1 MDTAKLLGE
10 LVKSNDSLQDI
21 SVNIAGQEF
30 SFYFKYLTILEKLRI
45 KQMCV
50 KSVTTINADGSKTVK
65 HEENEEL
72 YPVYLILEK
81 ALNEDGS
88 KMFSMTSKDDYA
100 TVAGLP
106 AGVAS
111 TIAYYMSL
119 DVFGNMEVAQDE

>member
-1 MDTAKLLGE
+1 MDTAKALAE
-10 LVKSNDSLQDI
+10 LIKQNDSLQDI

-30 SFYFKYLTILEKLRI
+30 CFYFKYLTILEKLRI

-50 KSVTTINADGSKTVK
+50 KSVTTINPDGSKTVK

-81 ALNEDGS
+81 ALNKDGS

-100 TVAGLP
+100 AVAGLP